1 MNFVDTTVYNGKR
14 FETKQNLFVYPILNQ
29 KYVSIFGFPWPVL
42 KILPFLSEF
51 FEREIIP
58 PLENTMNSSELLN
71 NVIYRCFDDLE
82 LNKNIQYSLVVYDR
96 NRTPA
101 VKNTRKNSLEFVT

>member
-1 MNFVDTTVYNGKR
+1 
-14 FETKQNLFVYPILNQ
+14 
-29 KYVSIFGFPWPVL
+29 
-42 KILPFLSEF
+42 
-51 FEREIIP
+51 
-58 PLENTMNSSELLN
+58 MNSSELLN

>member
-82 LNKNIQYSLVVYDR
+82 LNKNI
-96 NRTPA
+96 
-101 VKNTRKNSLEFVT
+101 

>member
-14 FETKQNLFVYPILNQ
+14 FETKQNLFVHPILNQ
-29 KYVSIFGFPWPVL
+29 KYVSIFGFPWSVL

-58 PLENTMNSSELLN
+58 PLENTMNSSERLN
-71 NVIYRCFDDLE
+71 DVIYRGSDDLE
-82 LNKNIQYSLVVYDR
+82 LNKNIQDSLVGYDR
-96 NRTPA
+96 TQA
-101 VKNTRKNSLEFVT
+101 VKNTRKFSGVCN

>member
-14 FETKQNLFVYPILNQ
+14 FETKQNLVVHPILNQ

-42 KILPFLSEF
+42 KILPFLSEC

-71 NVIYRCFDDLE
+71 NVIYRGFDDLE
-82 LNKNIQYSLVVYDR
+82 LNKNIQDPHVGYDR
-96 NRTPA
+96 IRTPS
-101 VKNTRKNSLEFVT
+101 VKNT